1 MVNHLSWYQ
10 EATED
15 INQLSTNVLTGG
27 FLMFSGGI
35 EVEHWLKM
43 VKQKFPEKK
52 GTSPDLFKS
61 ASFSWSNATKKTKSY
76 VHGKANQ
83 ISRLM

>member
-52 GTSPDLFKS
+52 EHLQICSKVLVLAGQMLLKKLKATSTEK
-61 ASFSWSNATKKTKSY
+61 
-76 VHGKANQ
+76 Q
-83 ISRLM
+83 IKYLG

>member
-15 INQLSTNVLTGG
+15 INELSTNVLTGG

-35 EVEHWLKM
+35 EVEH
-43 VKQKFPEKK
+43 
-52 GTSPDLFKS
+52 
-61 ASFSWSNATKKTKSY
+61 
-76 VHGKANQ
+76 
-83 ISRLM
+83 